1 MLLTIMPFS
10 AFAVSTDSPFYVLGN
25 LPGTSWDRDG
35 TGEMNLN
42 SDTGLYERIFDAVP
56 AGDYQLKIYT
66 EVDGEGTWFGTA
78 DGLNVRITVTDT
90 CDVTITFDAAT
101 ETIGFSGDYAE
112 AYDNT
117 PSTFTAA
124 GNGTGRWLNGVSWD
138 PSDTSNQLTEVED
151 GIYTI
156 KYQAIPAGSYDFK
169 IACDSSWNTQIG
181 GTFSEFGVATSAVVA
196 DGVDIISFTITRELA
211 DVEIKI
217 DISGY
222 DFNAKSGEAYF
233 TVTETDSAL
242 TLIRS
247 VAATIDTP
255 VAGDIIDETL
265 TFDDASLLDV
275 DSCSVNW
282 FKSPSFGSSVIPGFN
297 SEIWGRNDIVGE
309 PFTEGYLYYAWI
321 YIQCA
326 DDVVVLSDFTG
337 TINGDPDTIVDLV
350 GQSDG
355 IIRLRVF
362 FDNLAEGELDNVNE
376 LTVDNPVSVS
386 ETASKYEY
394 VSFTAPE
401 SGKYIFTY
409 TNETD
414 VVPSYALYN
423 SDRSSDKTV
432 SGTEADGN
440 TVVNIEELT
449 SGETKYFVVDP
460 SQVPFSLSVTKHEI
474 EYTELTL
481 DTPVSVTYEGLDI
494 GFKFTPTEDGK
505 YNFASSNL
513 ATGGDP
519 NAALY
524 DSEMNRI
531 IYIDNENLD
540 NRNFLIVAT
549 LTADET
555 YYYIVNAAGNTSF
568 DVTLSKVAD
577 ESVGELVLG
586 TPYSINDAYNNPVK
600 LKFVPDT
607 TGTYIFASSDR
618 TGDPYAELLD
628 SELNSIA
635 TGDDED
641 GYNFKI
647 TAELVAGKTYY
658 ILLKDYMQE
667 ESYKVT
673 VTMDGAG
680 GGDDSIDVLVLDT
693 PVTVTGA
700 DADATK
706 KLKFTPEETGT
717 YVFTSSANTGDPR
730 AYLYDS
736 DDNQIAED
744 DDGGTEVNFRI
755 SAQLTAG
762 VTYVLEV
769 YDLDG
774 SSESFDVTVT
784 KLDLSSIEA
793 IVLDTPVTVT
803 GADTDT
809 RKQFTFTPEE
819 TGYYSFTS
827 SDNTGDP
834 RAWLYDSDNNQIAE
848 NDDGA
853 GNYNFH
859 VVAKLTAGVTYFLE
873 VYDLDG
879 SDESFVVTAEKYTAM
894 TGTVNALVTA
904 PALGAVVGD
913 IRFDVDLNPTDLV
926 CSDSNV
932 NIFKISSEGLTSV
945 PNLTND
951 GWEMMNTDETFTT
964 GYYYAVYVIYSVTG
978 IDDIT
983 YTVNGNPATD
993 VRVMDNGTSVAV
1005 LYVFDPLTSSNTV
1018 NITVAE
1024 PTVGATISNSYS
1036 IVSNP
1041 TDLVTRVA
1049 DAWWLRC
1056 SADGLTS
1063 VPGLSYEGWENV
1075 SEGDTFESGYYYAFC
1090 IQFNTSVT
1098 DARIDDLVV
1107 KINGKTAECDYVPT
1121 NIYVVGYT
1129 FAPLTSSD
1137 TVNITV
1143 SEPTVGAT
1151 VSNEY
1156 SIVSN
1161 PTDLVTDVIGDP
1173 YWLRCS
1179 ADGLTSVPDGS
1190 YEGWENV
1197 SEGDTFE
1204 LGYYYRFCIDFNTSV
1219 TDAQIEDLVVKI
1231 NGKTAECVYMPDN
1244 LYLTGYTFDT
1254 LTHTIVK
1261 DKIFVTIPEPA
1272 IGETVPFELS
1282 EENFS
1287 SDPSDLAYSIL
1298 GCDWAKCPSEGLT
1311 SKPAIPGSDWLPMT
1325 VGETF
1330 EEGYYYAVMVCL
1342 GGFSTD
1348 AYTDILING
1357 EAPYLTQENAG
1368 QLYACAIFDPLT
1380 ADSGN
1385 VINSIDVT
1393 LESPAIGAPVYH
1405 DLQYVI
1411 DPTGKAN
1418 DVYVNWSK
1426 VPVDAV
1432 TEKPTAFDSSTF
1444 IYVEDG
1450 EVFEAGYYYWASV
1463 TVIPVEGYNCSELTE
1478 ITINGS
1484 APVRTSV
1491 TNLNLGDYTTDVLYA
1506 AYCFDPL
1513 TEPSTVTEINYTP
1526 SVSTVNTFNF
1536 RVDAGA
1542 DDLRVAKLQIIEEN
1556 GGTRTYDRFHN
1567 SVTITAYDADGNVC
1581 SDLSRDKAYEIW
1593 TLSNI
1598 NLPSKINYSVIA
1610 IYQDHTRETYDEGYK
1625 FTVSLKCDD
1634 AEVYDVELESYEGTS
1649 RYTPATATTG
1659 LDVTGIRFV
1668 RQDGATQTYYAET
1681 YATEVDGKLIYSVPR
1696 LWASENGTN
1705 TYTVMARVAG
1715 EWREVGSTEYNWIA
1729 E

>member
-1 MLLTIMPFS
+1 MKNTKKAKRVLSIILSCIMLLTIMPFS

-700 DADATK
+700 DAD
-706 KLKFTPEETGT
+706 
-717 YVFTSSANTGDPR
+717 
-730 AYLYDS
+730 
-736 DDNQIAED
+736 
-744 DDGGTEVNFRI
+744 
-755 SAQLTAG
+755 
-762 VTYVLEV
+762 
-769 YDLDG
+769 
-774 SSESFDVTVT
+774 
-784 KLDLSSIEA
+784 
-793 IVLDTPVTVT
+793 
-803 GADTDT
+803 T

-1330 EEGYYYAVMVCL
+1330 EEGYKDNIKKLL
-1342 GGFSTD
+1342 GTVF
-1348 AYTDILING
+1348 YHFLK
-1357 EAPYLTQENAG
+1357 LR
-1368 QLYACAIFDPLT
+1368 AIISF
-1380 ADSGN
+1380 
-1385 VINSIDVT
+1385 
-1393 LESPAIGAPVYH
+1393 
-1405 DLQYVI
+1405 
-1411 DPTGKAN
+1411 
-1418 DVYVNWSK
+1418 
-1426 VPVDAV
+1426 
-1432 TEKPTAFDSSTF
+1432 
-1444 IYVEDG
+1444 
-1450 EVFEAGYYYWASV
+1450 
-1463 TVIPVEGYNCSELTE
+1463 C
-1478 ITINGS
+1478 
-1484 APVRTSV
+1484 R
-1491 TNLNLGDYTTDVLYA
+1491 
-1506 AYCFDPL
+1506 
-1513 TEPSTVTEINYTP
+1513 
-1526 SVSTVNTFNF
+1526 
-1536 RVDAGA
+1536 
-1542 DDLRVAKLQIIEEN
+1542 
-1556 GGTRTYDRFHN
+1556 
-1567 SVTITAYDADGNVC
+1567 
-1581 SDLSRDKAYEIW
+1581 
-1593 TLSNI
+1593 
-1598 NLPSKINYSVIA
+1598 
-1610 IYQDHTRETYDEGYK
+1610 
-1625 FTVSLKCDD
+1625 
-1634 AEVYDVELESYEGTS
+1634 
-1649 RYTPATATTG
+1649 
-1659 LDVTGIRFV
+1659 
-1668 RQDGATQTYYAET
+1668 
-1681 YATEVDGKLIYSVPR
+1681 
-1696 LWASENGTN
+1696 
-1705 TYTVMARVAG
+1705 
-1715 EWREVGSTEYNWIA
+1715 
-1729 E
+1729 